1 MEQIVYGD
9 LLFLINFSMDF
20 LCLFLVARLMSR
32 PFSLFRGS
40 AASVLGGLYAVA
52 TVFVAAAGP
61 AEILIH
67 LGICLVMCLVT
78 FAGKNESPS
87 SILILSAAFLLASFL
102 LGGIMTAVFNLMNHA
117 SPPDDLSESH
127 HMPLWLFAAVA
138 AVSSAAAWIGG
149 RFLRA
154 RSQIQSADLEIRL
167 GRRRT
172 VIRAMCDSGNLL
184 RDSVSGKPVIVADRR
199 HAVNL
204 LPADCQPITDWS
216 TGAIASLPPSVATR
230 VRIIPL
236 GTAGSQGTLLAL
248 RPDSIV
254 IRVAGRTRTADALIG
269 FTDIKN
275 TPDGISAIIPPEL
288 IT

>member
-32 PFSLFRGS
+32 PFSLLRGAVAS
-40 AASVLGGLYAVA
+40 ALGGLYAVA
-52 TVFVAAAGP
+52 TVFVAVTGLT
-61 AEILIH
+61 EILIH
-67 LGICLVMCLVT
+67 LGVCLLMCLVT
-78 FAGKNESPS
+78 FAGKNESPA
-87 SILILSAAFLLASFL
+87 SILILAAAFLLASLL
-102 LGGIMTAVFNLMNHA
+102 LGGIMTAIFNLLNSA
-117 SPPDDLSESH
+117 SPPNDLSESH
-127 HMPLWLFAAVA
+127 QMPLWLFAAVA

-149 RFLRA
+149 RFLRTK
-154 RSQIQSADLEIRL
+154 SQTECADLEIRL

-172 VIRAMCDSGNLL
+172 VLRAMCDSGNLL

-204 LPADCQPITDWS
+204 LPADCQRISDWD
-216 TGAIASLPPSVATR
+216 TGAIAALPPSVASR
-230 VRIIPL
+230 IRIIPI
-236 GTAGSQGTLLAL
+236 GTAGNQGSLLAL

-254 IRVAGRTRTADALIG
+254 IRTAGRSRTADALIG

-275 TPDGISAIIPPEL
+275 APDGISAIIPPEL
-288 IT
+288 VT